1 MIPNPL
7 ASITKEDIDAL
18 VANAV
23 SEGRTLDYKESLPGN
38 SDSEKYEFLADVSSF
53 ANSSGGDIL
62 YGIREK
68 RDAGKLTGIPEAAD
82 GVTVTSVDAEILRLD
97 NIIRDGIA
105 PRISNVRMIA
115 IPGFA
120 RGPIILVRIPNSWLS
135 PHMISKRESRF
146 YARNNAGK
154 YPLDIAEIRS
164 AFALSESLPDKI
176 RRFRDDRI
184 AKIVADETPVK
195 LMGSSRVVLHVL
207 PVAALNPVTRID
219 VVSLIGKSLAPL
231 GSSGYNTRLNF
242 DGLLNFDQVSGG
254 PSCRSYVQVFGTG
267 AIETVDGYTI
277 HPRDG
282 KKIIGGKY
290 VVRELISTLGA
301 YLKVE
306 EQLELQPPIFV
317 MVTLLG
323 ITGFKMYVEGWGRE
337 SEPIDRDTLFL
348 PDIIVENYDVNAATL
363 LRPTF
368 DTLWQACGF
377 EQSPSYDN
385 EGNWKKNT

>member
-1 MIPNPL
+1 MVPRPP

-18 VANAV
+18 VTNEVA
-23 SEGRTLDYKESLPGN
+23 EGRTLDYKEGLPGN
-38 SDSEKYEFLADVSSF
+38 SDGEKYEFLADVSSF

-68 RDAGKLTGIPEAAD
+68 RDQGKPTGIPEAAE
-82 GVTVTSVDAEILRLD
+82 GLSVTSVDSEVLRLD

-105 PRISNVRMIA
+105 PRISNVKIA
-115 IPGFA
+115 CIPGFNK
-120 RGPIILVRIPNSWLS
+120 GPIILLRIPKSWIS
-135 PHMISKRESRF
+135 PHIISKRESRF
-146 YARNNAGK
+146 YSRNNKGK

-231 GSSGYNTRLNF
+231 GASGYNTRLNF
-242 DGLLNFDQVSGG
+242 DGLLNFDQVSGR

-277 HPRDG
+277 LPRDG

-290 VVRELISTLGA
+290 VERELISTLGA

-323 ITGFKMYVEGWGRE
+323 VAGFKMYVEGWGRE
-337 SEPIDRDTLFL
+337 SEPIDRDILFL

-377 EQSPSYDN
+377 EQSLSYDN